1 MILYIQIKTKKA
13 TGGIK
18 METSREERIIKEM
31 KEYVLDQL
39 DICEK
44 LEHLIDE
51 YLLLKMLKQ
60 QQSYLLEQNMQN
72 EVKDSISLIL
82 QKKVLLM

>member
-1 MILYIQIKTKKA
+1 MLLHFLWLKDEQLFYELLEIILLYTVI
-13 TGGIK
+13 
-18 METSREERIIKEM
+18 IIKEM

-60 QQSYLLEQNMQN
+60 
-72 EVKDSISLIL
+72 
-82 QKKVLLM
+82 

>member
-1 MILYIQIKTKKA
+1 MTIYLKIEMLLHFLWLKDEQLFYELLEIILLYTVI
-13 TGGIK
+13 
-18 METSREERIIKEM
+18 IIKEM

-60 QQSYLLEQNMQN
+60 
-72 EVKDSISLIL
+72 
-82 QKKVLLM
+82 